1 MRSFGILGL
10 WPGGGGNPDS
20 TDPMMTPRNIY
31 VYHLLKPLQVVCMMK
46 EFCVAQAVLHGAPL
60 RKMLSKIVTG
70 WTGLETVTST
80 LSSVINLAL

>member
-31 VYHLLKPLQVVCMMK
+31 VYHLLKPLQIVCMMK

-60 RKMLSKIVTG
+60 RKMLSKIVNRVD
-70 WTGLETVTST
+70 WFRNCHEYP
-80 LSSVINLAL
+80 VICY